1 MFIETPEKQ
10 TSVTIV
16 ITENGQTDRQTNKH
30 NACCICK
37 QCIYIV
43 IIITIIIKKT
53 FVFFVCKFQAFML
66 SLLVKH
72 PLHSTAH
79 NIWSQLQKYEL
90 FCSYLFLGIKI
101 TTVQKELGLH

>member
-1 MFIETPEKQ
+1 MHLH
-10 TSVTIV
+10 S
-16 ITENGQTDRQTNKH
+16 NNNNNHNK
-30 NACCICK
+30 
-37 QCIYIV
+37 
-43 IIITIIIKKT
+43 KKT

-101 TTVQKELGLH
+101 TIVQKELGLHLEFKTVKTDLL

>member
-1 MFIETPEKQ
+1 MHLH
-10 TSVTIV
+10 S
-16 ITENGQTDRQTNKH
+16 NNNNNHNKK
-30 NACCICK
+30 NLL
-37 QCIYIV
+37 
-43 IIITIIIKKT
+43 
-53 FVFFVCKFQAFML
+53 FQAFML

-101 TTVQKELGLH
+101 TIVQKELGLH